1 MKIKLGELKE
11 MVTGLYAIQ
20 EKRFPV
26 KISYAIAKNVKK
38 LAEEHADY
46 EKQRIKL
53 CEEFANKDND
63 GNPVSVDGKYDIPND
78 SLKEFNDSVNE
89 LRDTE
94 IDVDIHSVSFSELDK
109 CDTNERYDI
118 PTVSDVS
125 SMEFMLKED

>member
-1 MKIKLGELKE
+1 MKVKLGELKE

-20 EKRFPV
+20 GKKFPV

-63 GNPVSVDGKYDIPND
+63 GNPILIDGKYDIPEQN
-78 SLKEFNDSVNE
+78 LEEFNDSVNE
-89 LRDTE
+89 LRDAE
-94 IDVDIHSVSFSELDK
+94 IDVDIHFVSFSELDK
-109 CDTNERYDI
+109 CDTNERYNI
-118 PTVSDVS
+118 PTASDIS
-125 SMEFMLKED
+125 AMEFMLEEE

>member
-1 MKIKLGELKE
+1 MNIKLGDLKE
-11 MVTGLYAIQ
+11 MVTGLYSIQ
-20 EKRFPV
+20 GKKFPV
-26 KISYAIAKNVKK
+26 KISYAIAKNVKN

-53 CEEFANKDND
+53 CEEFANKDKD

-78 SLKEFNDSVNE
+78 SLKEFNDAVNE

-118 PTVSDVS
+118 PTASDVS
-125 SMEFMLKED
+125 AMQFMLED

>member
-1 MKIKLGELKE
+1 MKVKLGELKE

-20 EKRFPV
+20 GKKFPV

-63 GNPVSVDGKYDIPND
+63 GNPILIDGKYDIPEQN
-78 SLKEFNDSVNE
+78 LEEFNDSVNE
-89 LRDTE
+89 LRDAE
-94 IDVDIHSVSFSELDK
+94 IDVDIHFVSFSELDK

-118 PTVSDVS
+118 PTASDVS
-125 SMEFMLKED
+125 AMEFVLKED

>member
-1 MKIKLGELKE
+1 MKVKLGELKE

-26 KISYAIAKNVKK
+26 KISYAIAKNVKN

-53 CEEFANKDND
+53 CEEFANKDKD
-63 GNPVSVDGKYDIPND
+63 GNPILIDGKYDIPD
-78 SLKEFNDSVNE
+78 CHLEEFNDVVNE
-89 LRDTE
+89 LRETE

-118 PTVSDVS
+118 PTASDVS
-125 SMEFMLKED
+125 AMEFMLKED

>member
-20 EKRFPV
+20 GKKFPV

-63 GNPVSVDGKYDIPND
+63 GNPILIDGKYDIPEQN
-78 SLKEFNDSVNE
+78 LEEFNDSVNE
-89 LRDTE
+89 LRDAE
-94 IDVDIHSVSFSELDK
+94 IDVDIHFVSFSELDK
-109 CDTNERYDI
+109 CDTNERYNI
-118 PTVSDVS
+118 PTASDIS
-125 SMEFMLKED
+125 AMEFMLEEE